1 MGTNSYFLSMYEESC
16 RDRVPSEHS
25 SSMTLL
31 RVCDS
36 FEEYYFT
43 KVIIDVD
50 VKNAYLFDVLTNLH
64 RITSYKDILKPL
76 ITHQRVTVVCSLRSV
91 SL

>member
-1 MGTNSYFLSMYEESC
+1 MYEESC

-43 KVIIDVD
+43 KVIIDV
-50 VKNAYLFDVLTNLH
+50 KNAYLFDVLTNLY

-76 ITHQRVTVVCSLRSV
+76 FTHQRVTVVCSLRSV